1 MFAIEGAN
9 EGRHFFRTNVGNG
22 SRGEDF
28 DAHDNMRDELSQTV
42 TGEKDEKATTGC
54 LSPVPSFQQQRQV
67 SLGWC

>member
-28 DAHDNMRDELSQTV
+28 DAHDNMRDEISQTV
-42 TGEKDEKATTGC
+42 TGEKDEKATTG
-54 LSPVPSFQQQRQV
+54 
-67 SLGWC
+67 